1 MTEPRALVPSL
12 SRSAGLR
19 VAVLGF
25 LVVVLLLPLS
35 RVLHLVRE
43 RSSRQVVVSEEIAQ
57 LWGKR
62 QTILGPILA
71 VRWETKQLPAA
82 LPGTIPPVPVSQLVT
97 LHLLPEN
104 LEWRGEVV
112 PHVRYRGLF
121 EVVVYQTRLRAEGR
135 FRLPDG
141 GLPVPPGQ
149 AELRRASLDVGISDV
164 RGLQE
169 SATLEWRGGARS
181 FEPGIGAGAV
191 VCAGIHVDLDIG
203 DGLPALGA
211 PGQELPF
218 SFELSLRGSEELRFL
233 PAGKDTGV
241 TLASP
246 WTTPSFVGAFLPRTR
261 EIGGQGFTA
270 SWRVPH
276 FGRGYPQSW
285 WDEEVALDALE
296 DTSFG
301 VGLVLPADG
310 YQQTERSVKYAVLF
324 IVLTFATFYLLEVTS
339 PVRLHPLQYLLVG
352 CALCLF
358 YLLLLA
364 LSEHTGFAL
373 AYLLGAGATVTLI
386 AAYAAAILRLVR
398 WGALIFGCLGALY
411 GYLYVIL
418 RAEDLALLLGALG
431 LFAILALLMYLTR
444 ELDWYELRF
453 RREDENSPL
462 RSS

>member
-1 MTEPRALVPSL
+1 MTEPRALAQSL

-43 RSSRQVVVSEEIAQ
+43 RSSRQVAVSEEIAQ

-71 VRWETKQLPAA
+71 VRWETRQAPMAV
-82 LPGTIPPVPVSQLVT
+82 PGTIQTAPASRLET
-97 LHLLPEN
+97 LHLLPETI
-104 LEWRGEVV
+104 EWRGEVV

-121 EVVVYQTRLRAEGR
+121 EVVVYETRLRAEGR
-135 FRLPDG
+135 FRIPEG
-141 GLPVPPGQ
+141 GLPAPAGQ
-149 AELRRASLDVGISDV
+149 VEFRRASLDVGISDV

-169 SATLEWRGGARS
+169 SATLEWNGGALS

-191 VCAGIHVDLDIG
+191 VCSGIHVDFDTL
-203 DGLPALGA
+203 DGLKA

-233 PAGKDTGV
+233 PAGADTGV
-241 TLASP
+241 TLAST
-246 WTTPSFVGAFLPRTR
+246 WTTPSFIGAFLPRTR
-261 EIGGQGFTA
+261 EIGSQGFTA
-270 SWRVPH
+270 SWRVPY
-276 FGRGYPQSW
+276 FGRGYPQSFW
-285 WDEEVALDALE
+285 GEEVEQSTLE
-296 DTSFG
+296 DTTFG
-301 VGLVLPADG
+301 VGLVLPADS

-324 IVLTFATFYLLEVTS
+324 VVLTFATFFLLEVTS

-386 AAYAAAILRLVR
+386 AAYAAAILRRAR
-398 WGALIFGCLGALY
+398 WGALLFGCLGALY

-431 LFAILALLMYLTR
+431 LFTILALLMFLTR
-444 ELDWYELRF
+444 KFDWYELRF
-453 RREDENSPL
+453 RTEH
-462 RSS
+462 